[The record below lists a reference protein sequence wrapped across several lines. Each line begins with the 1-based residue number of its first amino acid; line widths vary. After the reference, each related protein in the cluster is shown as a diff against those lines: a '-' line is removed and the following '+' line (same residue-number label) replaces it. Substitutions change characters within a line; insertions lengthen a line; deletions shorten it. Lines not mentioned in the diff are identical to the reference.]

1 MEWTRI
7 EDHIRQSIWQA
18 LRALYPITP
27 DIGSLLKPHVWR
39 DRRYVGESAGRVLT
53 WKGLSANLQRVD
65 ARMRTV
71 YVDYVPY
78 AYGADEAVA
87 LFGKDFAD
95 CLRSA
100 GPSIV
105 TFVLDFPHDTIDE
118 ITRTKFV
125 PRLIGRKLHACVI
138 KNVDA
143 YLAVDPSAHAS
154 QIIELLML
162 QRALANQ
169 RRTVTGV
176 ELRFQQLLYQ
186 SGLLAG
192 YLLEQRLEVLSL
204 APPRRVGEF
213 GHDIDA
219 QVRIRGGT
227 TNVRLGIEVY
237 LQALGHHRDRIPEY
251 VSRFGLD
258 AVMVVAPRDP
268 WPKLAIEF
276 EAREM
281 PARRIARLNDLGSTG
296 GIEVHHLGL
305 LHVINR
311 LGNVA
316 ESIDAIWPT
325 AKRSPSKIA

>member
-1 MEWTRI
+1 M
-7 EDHIRQSIWQA
+7 
-18 LRALYPITP
+18 LYPTAP
-27 DIGSLLKPHVWR
+27 DPGALIKPHVWR
-39 DRRYVGESAGRVLT
+39 DRRYVGESGGLVLT

-71 YVDYVPY
+71 YVDYVPH
-78 AYGADEAVA
+78 AYGANEAVA

-105 TFVLDFPHDTIDE
+105 TFVLDFPHDTIAE
-118 ITRTKFV
+118 ITRTGFV
-125 PRLIGRKLHACVI
+125 PRLIGRKVHACVI
-138 KNVDA
+138 TNCKV
-143 YLAVDPSAHAS
+143 YLSIDPSVHAS
-154 QIIELLML
+154 QIIELLMM

-268 WPKLAIEF
+268 WPELAIKF
-276 EAREM
+276 EARGM
-281 PARRIARLNDLGSTG
+281 SARRIVRLDDLGSTG
-296 GIEVHHLGL
+296 GIGVHHLGL
-305 LHVINR
+305 PNVINR

-325 AKRSPSKIA
+325 AKRLPKAFA